1 MKKILFRADAKP
13 SIGIGD
19 LMSLIHLSSYLDD
32 FECFFLTQETPA
44 AKGIAAKYGL
54 QNIYWLKENAPVDSD
69 VMAINGLIVKKG
81 IDIVCFEITERKL
94 TEYTGITDKV
104 AKICVN
110 FDGCIPHDIKLLIN
124 WDAAADRYYDT
135 ISFPDTKFLL
145 GPKYVILPKT
155 FYSEEIQN
163 RTYSSKRQ
171 KILIAM
177 GGADEFDF
185 TAKVAD
191 TLCDKGLQLTIIVGA
206 GYERKHELAELLD
219 KRVQYDIKVNVQ
231 DMLSEYMNCDFAIGA
246 GGLTSSELVAS
257 KTPSAL
263 IATYEHQIARCE
275 YFDNEGWSRYLGFRQ
290 FDRDEL
296 YRAIEEFDP
305 SFSKNIFET
314 HAIVEEIK
322 RISLD

>member
-69 VMAINGLIVKKG
+69 VMAINGLIAEKG

-104 AKICVN
+104 AKLCVN
-110 FDGCIPHDIKLLIN
+110 FDGFIPNDIRLLIN

-135 ISFPDTKFLL
+135 FSFPNTKFLL
-145 GPKYVILPKT
+145 GPRYVILPKA
-155 FYSEEIQN
+155 FYSEAIQK
-163 RTYSSKRQ
+163 RTFSSKRE

-185 TAKVAD
+185 TAKVASA
-191 TLCDKGLQLTIIVGA
+191 LCGKEFQLTIIVGA
-206 GYERKHELAELLD
+206 GYEKKRELAELLD
-219 KRVQYDIKVNVQ
+219 NRARYEIKVNVN

-246 GGLTSSELVAS
+246 GGLTSSELVAT

-275 YFDNEGWSRYLGFRQ
+275 YFDSEGWSKYLGFRQ

-296 YRAIEEFDP
+296 YKAIQEYAPD
-305 SFSKNIFET
+305 FSKNIFET
-314 HAIVEEIK
+314 QAIVEEIK
-322 RISLD
+322 RVSFE